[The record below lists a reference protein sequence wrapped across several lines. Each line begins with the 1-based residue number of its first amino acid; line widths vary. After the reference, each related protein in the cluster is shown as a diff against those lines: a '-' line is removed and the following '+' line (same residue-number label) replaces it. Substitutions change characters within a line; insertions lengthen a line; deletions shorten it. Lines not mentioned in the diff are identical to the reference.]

1 MDVVQITEN
10 ADARAHLLAC
20 PHDTGRRVPAVT
32 ALTAAPH
39 EPDDAEGRRARPARE
54 PDRCRVSGEIGKE
67 KEGP

>member
-32 ALTAAPH
+32 ALTAAP
-39 EPDDAEGRRARPARE
+39 PTSLTTPRGGARAQPGNRTAA
-54 PDRCRVSGEIGKE
+54 G
-67 KEGP
+67 